1 MPLQWRPVT
10 AGSTRFS
17 KAAGYA
23 GGYLLFKRRLLL
35 KGGKLLEDIKIKESH
50 AVPKMMEQARRM
62 PKDLSRKSLLA
73 AKKTKEQ
80 MAQAAESRAAGQAVV
95 NTT

>member
-1 MPLQWRPVT
+1 
-10 AGSTRFS
+10 
-17 KAAGYA
+17 
-23 GGYLLFKRRLLL
+23 
-35 KGGKLLEDIKIKESH
+35 
-50 AVPKMMEQARRM
+50 M